1 MATPL
6 SAHHLLEHEAR
17 ALLARL
23 GRVKPFALHET
34 MVPAARPSTAAQAAI
49 EEYLATGRRELR
61 ARIGAYLSWIRG
73 PGRSATAEQVQRRF
87 VFLRLRFNVVLS
99 DFDVFDDVLTQRSEH
114 DAGPWLAGLDVVAA
128 DSLGLD
134 GDYFDHPPLICYLDR
149 GHGAA
154 IRRVRARL
162 PGGGESPVAVVRIP
176 RERMIGSGIASSL
189 VHEVGHQAAALL
201 GLNDALHVALQRKQD
216 PAGNAGVAWTL
227 WDRWISEI
235 IADLWSIAR
244 IGVGSTL
251 GLMTIVSL
259 PRAFVFHM
267 NPEDPHPMPW
277 IRVRLSCALGAA
289 LYPDP
294 QWAALSDLWTRFYPL
309 GDALSGP
316 QRGVI
321 ETLEHTMPLFVRF
334 LLEQRPPALRGQSL
348 FDALRSDDRRPDQ
361 LRARHK
367 EWGTSFQRIRMA
379 PPSLACAVLGQARAD
394 GTITPEH
401 ESRLLGDLLTYWGVR
416 RALDTTEFVAARSP
430 GRLGIAAAS

>member
-1 MATPL
+1 
-6 SAHHLLEHEAR
+6 
-17 ALLARL
+17 
-23 GRVKPFALHET
+23 
-34 MVPAARPSTAAQAAI
+34 
-49 EEYLATGRRELR
+49 
-61 ARIGAYLSWIRG
+61 
-73 PGRSATAEQVQRRF
+73 
-87 VFLRLRFNVVLS
+87 
-99 DFDVFDDVLTQRSEH
+99 
-114 DAGPWLAGLDVVAA
+114 
-128 DSLGLD
+128 
-134 GDYFDHPPLICYLDR
+134 
-149 GHGAA
+149 
-154 IRRVRARL
+154 
-162 PGGGESPVAVVRIP
+162 
-176 RERMIGSGIASSL
+176 
-189 VHEVGHQAAALL
+189 
-201 GLNDALHVALQRKQD
+201 
-216 PAGNAGVAWTL
+216 
-227 WDRWISEI
+227 
-235 IADLWSIAR
+235 
-244 IGVGSTL
+244 
-251 GLMTIVSL
+251 MTIVSL